1 MGISLRM
8 AALEDY
14 PAIAELETQ
23 LVLVEADRRAS
34 FEAVLAS
41 SDHDLVVAE
50 AGGSV
55 VGLAH
60 LLTYHDLSHGALA
73 GELLGLVVREDM
85 RRQGIGR
92 QLVREAMRRAKQR
105 GVGEFH
111 INTEQDNDAA
121 KALYGSMGAEMVGVQ
136 LEIDLVEKEP

>member
-1 MGISLRM
+1 
-8 AALEDY
+8 
-14 PAIAELETQ
+14 
-23 LVLVEADRRAS
+23 
-34 FEAVLAS
+34 VLAS

-50 AGGSV
+50 ADGSV

-92 QLVREAMRRAKQR
+92 QLVCEAMRLAKQR

-136 LEIDLVEKEP
+136 LEINLVEKEP